1 VTNQLQHDTTAPAGA
16 TTDATPPGRF
26 DWVDAA
32 KGFCM
37 VLVVLL
43 HVAGWYE
50 VEVNEGEPTLWFGV
64 SETFAPLRMPLF
76 FFISGFLAGPSLMR
90 TLAGTRRKTIGLF
103 FVFTIWTLLFVS
115 RLFLPAARGGEDAPS
130 GWDVLL
136 SVLLPTSFW
145 YLWALPVFFLLAWLC
160 VRLLGR
166 FRAWALAPFAVLAIV
181 APLIDP
187 ATAHLLEAP
196 LGRTELGSV
205 AANLVWFYAGVCG
218 GPLWMRIM
226 TRARWWKVGVASA
239 VYAALFALASTT
251 DTLSELKFFL
261 APAALYAAA
270 GMVALLNMNGRL
282 MGALRRIGQLTLPVY
297 IFHIFAISVL
307 SAVVKLGGITGM
319 IHSGPWSVILPPVLA
334 AVILIASRLLGQLIL
349 GSRASWLLSAPDW
362 LVGARP
368 VRAPVSPA
376 DQARRGSD
384 LRESRG

>member
-1 VTNQLQHDTTAPAGA
+1 MTDTLPHGTTAATGA
-16 TTDATPPGRF
+16 TTDATRPGRF
-26 DWVDAA
+26 DWVDVA

-50 VEVNEGEPTLWFGV
+50 VEVNEGEPTFWWGF

-76 FFISGFLAGPSLMR
+76 FFISGFLAGPALRR
-90 TLAGTRRKTIGLF
+90 TLGGTRRKTIGLL
-103 FVFTIWTLLFVS
+103 FVCTIWTLLFVS
-115 RLFLPAARGGEDAPS
+115 RLFIPAARGGEDAPS

-145 YLWALPVFFLLAWLC
+145 YLWALPVFFVLAWLC
-160 VRLLGR
+160 VRAFGR
-166 FRAWALAPFAVLAIV
+166 FRAWALVPFAGLAIV

-196 LGRTELGSV
+196 LGRSELGSV

-226 TRARWWKVGVASA
+226 ASARWWKVGVASA
-239 VYAALFALASTT
+239 VYAGLFTLASMT
-251 DTLSELKFFL
+251 DTLSDLKFFL

-270 GMVALLNMNGRL
+270 LLVALLDMNRL
-282 MGALRRIGQLTLPVY
+282 VMRALRRIGQLTLPVY

-307 SAVVKLGGITGM
+307 SAVVKLSGITDT
-319 IHSGPWSVILPPVLA
+319 IHSGLWALILPPVLA
-334 AVILIASRLLGQLIL
+334 VSILIASRLLGQLIL

-362 LVGARP
+362 LVGSRSAK
-368 VRAPVSPA
+368 APVA
-376 DQARRGSD
+376 VTARRGSD
-384 LRESRG
+384 LREVRG